1 MSTAVNFLDSQEL
14 LHLALLASR
23 ESRHDAAITLL
34 KQGLGQSPED
44 AKLLFLLGAE
54 HAQIGLYDRAI
65 EEIGRS
71 VSLDAS
77 VPAAHFE
84 LGLLYVMQGDGA
96 LAKRAW
102 EPLAKLVEADPYRVF
117 AGGLMRLVDEDL
129 GGCIEELRRGMGL
142 CAGNSAL
149 AGSMQRILDSAL
161 ARQVQGAAT
170 PEVKA
175 AAEDNSHVFLSA
187 YRTH

>member
-1 MSTAVNFLDSQEL
+1 MSTTVNPLDAQEL
-14 LHLALLASR
+14 LHLALLASQ
-23 ESRHDAAITLL
+23 ESRHGAAITLL
-34 KQGLGQSPED
+34 KHGLDQSPDD
-44 AKLLFLLGAE
+44 ARMLFLLGAE

-96 LAKRAW
+96 LAKQAW
-102 EPLAKLVEADPYRVF
+102 EPLVKLAEADPYRVF
-117 AGGLMRLVDEDL
+117 AEGLVRLVDEDL

-142 CAGNSAL
+142 CAGNPAL

-161 ARQVQGAAT
+161 ARQAQGAAAQK
-170 PEVKA
+170 EKA
-175 AAEDNSHVFLSA
+175 AEEDNSHVFLSA